1 VGTPV
6 DDSTLPTATEVV
18 VVGAGLAGLAC
29 ARRLSA
35 AGVDDLV
42 VLEASDGVGG
52 RVRTDTV
59 DGYRVDRGFQLLNP
73 GYPEARRVLDLGALR
88 LRALPAGVVVASGG
102 HRRLLSDPRRTRPAD
117 LPAGIRGALT
127 SFGGPRSKAAF
138 ARWALTSAFTD
149 PSNLLAAPDGPW
161 RDALTERGIGGPL
174 RHAVLETFLAGTLGE
189 QDGSTSRRFVELLL
203 RSFVKG
209 SPGVPWEGMQAIPEQ
224 LAAALPAGRL
234 HLHRPVTAVT
244 GHGAATAD
252 GTISARAVVVATD
265 PVTAGRLTGVP
276 VPAMRA
282 LTTFWHVAPGPP
294 TTSAALHLD
303 GDRRGPLVNT
313 VVLST
318 SAPAYSPG
326 SGSLVATTV
335 LGDRGDT
342 ATERAVLSQLEHV
355 YGAGTSRWQLLA
367 TSAVPQALPA
377 SEPPLDPRRPV
388 DLGGGLFVA
397 GDHRDTA
404 SQQGALVSGRRTADA
419 VLRHLGLPVP
429 PRPPLD
435 GVRATTPT
443 ATAQPAATPTPIR
456 LAGN

>member
-1 VGTPV
+1 M
-6 DDSTLPTATEVV
+6 V

-29 ARRLSA
+29 ARRLVD
-35 AGVDDLV
+35 AGVDDLL

-59 DGYRVDRGFQLLNP
+59 EGYRIDRGFQLLNP

-88 LRALPAGVVVASGG
+88 LRPLPAGVVVASGG
-102 HRRLLSDPRRTRPAD
+102 RRRLLSDPRRTHPAD
-117 LPAGIRGALT
+117 LPASIRGALT

-138 ARWALTSAFTD
+138 ARWALASAIAD
-149 PSNLLAAPDGPW
+149 PADLLSAPDGPW
-161 RDALTERGIGGPL
+161 RDALTDRGIDGPL

-189 QDGSTSRRFVELLL
+189 QDGSTSRRYVELLL

-209 SPGVPWEGMQAIPEQ
+209 SPGVPWEGMQAVPDQ
-224 LAAALPAGRL
+224 LAAGLPAGRL
-234 HLHRPVTAVT
+234 HLHRPVTRT
-244 GHGAATAD
+244 RGDGIDTAG
-252 GTISARAVVVATD
+252 GTVAARAVVVATD
-265 PVTAGRLTGVP
+265 PATAGRLTGVP

-282 LTTFWHVAPGPP
+282 LTTFWHVAPEPP
-294 TTSAALHLD
+294 TSSAALHLD

-318 SAPAYSPG
+318 AAPAYSPG
-326 SGSLVATTV
+326 PGSLVATTV

-342 ATERAVLSQLEHV
+342 ATEQEVVTQLRHV
-355 YGAGTSRWQLLA
+355 YGADTTRWELLA
-367 TSAVPQALPA
+367 TSAVPQALPTTD
-377 SEPPLDPRRPV
+377 PPLDPRRAV

-397 GDHRDTA
+397 GDHRDTP

-435 GVRATTPT
+435 AVRVAT
-443 ATAQPAATPTPIR
+443 PAATPTPVPH
-456 LAGN
+456 AGS